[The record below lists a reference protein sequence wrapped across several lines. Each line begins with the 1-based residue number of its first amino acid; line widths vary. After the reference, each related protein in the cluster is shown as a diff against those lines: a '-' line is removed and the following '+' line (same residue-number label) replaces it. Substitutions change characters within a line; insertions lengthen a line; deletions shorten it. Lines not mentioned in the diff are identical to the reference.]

1 MASQKMAFFFTV
13 DGKFP
18 RNAFA
23 CEKRLFG
30 AIDTESDHFAKTGSG
45 QTEGKLRKKVF
56 LAPVDRP
63 AETRVFST
71 CFHLSHMFVP
81 SLPWQL
87 FSFLVLALTYINHY
101 YILFILFYITWW
113 RKTDDD
119 DDDVVSAPRWPDPR
133 AETTRRRG
141 ARSGPETLGRDPSRA
156 AQQRERGGGGSTSHV
171 MRSLS

>member
-1 MASQKMAFFFTV
+1 
-13 DGKFP
+13 
-18 RNAFA
+18 
-23 CEKRLFG
+23 
-30 AIDTESDHFAKTGSG
+30 
-45 QTEGKLRKKVF
+45 
-56 LAPVDRP
+56 VDRP

-101 YILFILFYITWW
+101 YILFTLFYITWW

-156 AQQRERGGGGSTSHV
+156 AQQTERGGGAPAMSCA
-171 MRSLS
+171 RSVDSFIGEKGWVA